1 MNRCPE
7 KKISEKKN
15 PPEGIEPPT
24 SRASVRHQH
33 HCAITDL
40 KIFSPRIEG
49 CRFRKKVKKATQ
61 GRDRSIRFS
70 KPGGGSVGFPKKK
83 KINKKNLKKKK
94 KNKQCYHCFLSIDY
108 VDHFLFSVLVKT
120 LN

>member
-7 KKISEKKN
+7 KKISGKKKN

-24 SRASVRHQH
+24 FRASVRHQH

-49 CRFRKKVKKATQ
+49 CRFGKNVKKATQ

-70 KPGGGSVGFPKKK
+70 KPGGGSVGFPFFFFK
-83 KINKKNLKKKK
+83 
-94 KNKQCYHCFLSIDY
+94 F
-108 VDHFLFSVLVKT
+108 FLFIF
-120 LN
+120 

>member
-1 MNRCPE
+1 MPRKKIPE
-7 KKISEKKN
+7 KKKN
-15 PPEGIEPPT
+15 PPEGLEPPT

-40 KIFSPRIEG
+40 KKVSPRIEG
-49 CRFRKKVKKATQ
+49 CRFGKKVKKATQ

-83 KINKKNLKKKK
+83 KHLIFCFVQYSNTKYSTTEEEKKK
-94 KNKQCYHCFLSIDY
+94 
-108 VDHFLFSVLVKT
+108 V
-120 LN
+120 